1 MLLLVFISIVII
13 YYLMQKQK
21 VARAEKREDFK
32 SKQEEKIQ
40 DLLQKAREEDF
51 KNKENNN

>member
-1 MLLLVFISIVII
+1 MLLLAFISIVII

-40 DLLQKAREEDF
+40 DFLKKAREEDF